1 MSRGVSTRASSPLL
15 SVAPMMDWTDRV
27 YRRMMRRITR
37 HTLLYTEMVTTGAL
51 LHGDV
56 DRLLARGH
64 EESPVAL
71 QLGGDDPEALAHGA
85 RLAEAYGYDEVNLNV
100 GCPSDRVQRGRFG
113 ACLMAEPAVVARAV
127 EAMRDATALPVTVK
141 HRIGIDD
148 RDAYADL
155 SRFVE
160 VVARAGAD
168 RFTVHARKAWLQG
181 LSPKQNRTIP
191 PLRHTDVYRLAA
203 ERPDLVIETNGGVR
217 DLDAAVDHLAH
228 VDAVMI
234 GRAAYETPMVFATA
248 DRRVFAADTKVPSL
262 REVIEGMR
270 EVVEDERRRGA
281 RMATLVR
288 PMIGLARGVPGA
300 RRWRRRLTEGHVRP
314 GVGPELLDEA
324 LAELP
329 DEVLD
334 ARSDV
339 GPAIRRSAV
348 RRSAVPLPAV
358 QRSEP
363 AGSSSTVTSSG
374 MPRSAPNA
382 SAADPSRTAIST
394 VPSEPR

>member
-1 MSRGVSTRASSPLL
+1 
-15 SVAPMMDWTDRV
+15 MMDWTDRAF
-27 YRRMMRRITR
+27 RRMMRRITR

-56 DRLLARGH
+56 ERHLARGP

-113 ACLMAEPAVVARAV
+113 ACLMAHPDVVAEAV
-127 EAMRDATALPVTVK
+127 AAMRAATALPVTVK

-148 RDAYADL
+148 LDRYEHMA
-155 SRFVE
+155 RFVA
-160 VVARAGAD
+160 VVAEAGAD

-181 LSPKQNRTIP
+181 LSPKQNRTVP
-191 PLRHTDVYRLAA
+191 PLRHDEVQRLAA
-203 ERPDLVIETNGGVR
+203 RRPDLVIEANGGVR
-217 DLDAAVDHLAH
+217 DLDLAAEMLAS

-234 GRAAYETPMVFATA
+234 GRAAYETPMRFATV
-248 DRRVFAADTKVPSL
+248 DRRFFGDPAPVPSL

-270 EVVEDERRRGA
+270 PVIEDERTRGT

-300 RRWRRRLTEGHVRP
+300 RGWRRTLSEGAAVA
-314 GVGPELLDEA
+314 GAGPELIDAA
-324 LAELP
+324 LAALP

-334 ARSDV
+334 AREV
-339 GPAIRRSAV
+339 PGPAPAWRRGVPPQRSAATSIGSS
-348 RRSAVPLPAV
+348 RPTPKRSAA
-358 QRSEP
+358 E
-363 AGSSSTVTSSG
+363 
-374 MPRSAPNA
+374 
-382 SAADPSRTAIST
+382 PSRTAIST
-394 VPSEPR
+394 VPSEPT